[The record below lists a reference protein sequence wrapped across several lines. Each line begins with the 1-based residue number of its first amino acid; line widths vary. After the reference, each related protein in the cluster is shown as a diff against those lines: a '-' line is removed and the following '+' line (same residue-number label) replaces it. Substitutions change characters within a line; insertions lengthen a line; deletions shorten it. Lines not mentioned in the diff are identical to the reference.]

1 MGSFDF
7 VTIDFETAN
16 SRMSSV
22 CSVGIVAVK
31 DLEVVEEFSTLINPN
46 GAVFNEKNIEIHGIT
61 PEMVKDAKTLNELM
75 PEIVHYFNRHV
86 PVIAHN
92 AHFDM
97 SALRESTD
105 ATIPEFFYAD
115 SMYIAEPFVCGSKS
129 LVNCAAALGV
139 DVSHHHDAADDAFV
153 CAQICI
159 EAFKRRECITAWEFF
174 ALNRIYLYSFA
185 ELKPMKI
192 FGHGGKKN
200 TSKQNFYRSKLNL
213 STLAP
218 AGEIDETNP
227 LFGKSIV
234 FTGDLSIERSEAAQ
248 LAIDCG
254 ALVKSSVSSKTDY
267 LVVGVQDKSLVG
279 DDGLSTK
286 EEKAYQLN
294 EEGKGH
300 VCFLNEEQFLALVKS
315 EVHA

>member
-1 MGSFDF
+1 MSLFDF

-16 SRMSSV
+16 SRMSSA
-22 CSVGIVAVK
+22 CSVGIIAVK
-31 DLEVVEEFSTLINPN
+31 DLEVVEKFSALINPN
-46 GAVFNEKNIEIHGIT
+46 AEFNEKNIEIHSIT
-61 PEMVKDAKTLNELM
+61 PEMVEGAKTLNELM
-75 PEIVHYFNRHV
+75 PEIEHYFNRHV

-97 SALRESTD
+97 STLRESTD
-105 ATIPEFFYAD
+105 AAIPEFFYAD
-115 SMYIAEPFVCGSKS
+115 SMYIAEPFVSGSKS

-139 DVSHHHDAADDAFV
+139 DVAHHHDAADDALV

-159 EAFKRRECITAWEFF
+159 EAFKRSGCVTAWEFF
-174 ALNRIYLYSFA
+174 ALNGTALYNFS
-185 ELKPMKI
+185 ELKPMQI
-192 FGHGGKKN
+192 FGHGGKGKAK
-200 TSKQNFYRSKLNL
+200 KQNFYRSKNL
-213 STLAP
+213 SSLAP
-218 AGEIDETNP
+218 AVEIDASNP

-248 LAIDCG
+248 LAVNCG

-267 LVVGVQDKSLVG
+267 LVVGVQDKALVG

-300 VCFLNEEQFLALVKS
+300 ICFLSEEQFLALVKS
-315 EVHA
+315 EVFV